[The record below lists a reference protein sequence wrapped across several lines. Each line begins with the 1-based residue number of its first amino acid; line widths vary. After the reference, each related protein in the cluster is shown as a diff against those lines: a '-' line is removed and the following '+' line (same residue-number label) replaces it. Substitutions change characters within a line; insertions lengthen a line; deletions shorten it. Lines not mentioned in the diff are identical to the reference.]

1 MLRLFSAKTVQ
12 EKDVSD
18 NSSEYDSDSEENDKQ
33 FNVFQKP
40 LCVQQWGENIMVS
53 YYFLSIRDVAPHL
66 SSWCFN
72 RKMDDKHKENIKK
85 DLLSKSNPHLMGS
98 IQVIR
103 DKKLNCRIINGQH
116 RLSVIQEI
124 IKEDID
130 FNFQMNLMFEV
141 YDCNIEDIDD
151 VSDAEM
157 HKNIESIF
165 KIANN
170 SLNLK
175 PEQDHDILCKQIVIA
190 MMKDPLLKRG
200 IVDKTVGDVNKPKI
214 SAKLLFELLK
224 SLLQSDKIDM
234 SVPEI
239 ITRIKK
245 INANISTTPFIK
257 LFGRHN
263 PAQSKQKQFEKAK
276 ELGFYLNLSSRMTPD
291 VWIEMIS
298 EPF

>member
-1 MLRLFSAKTVQ
+1 MRLFTSKAASR
-12 EKDVSD
+12 KDISD
-18 NSSEYDSDSEENDKQ
+18 NESEYDSDSESDNDKQ

-40 LCVQQWGENIMVS
+40 LCVQQWGENIVVS

-72 RKMDDKHKENIKK
+72 RKMADQHKNNIKK
-85 DLLSKSNPHLMGS
+85 DLLSQANPHLLGS

-151 VSDAEM
+151 LSDVEM
-157 HKNIESIF
+157 HKNIEAIF

-170 SLNLK
+170 SLNMK
-175 PEQDHDILCKQIVIA
+175 PEQDHDILCKHIVIA
-190 MMKDPLLKRG
+190 MMNDPLLKKG
-200 IVDKTVGDVNKPKI
+200 IFDN
-214 SAKLLFELLK
+214 
-224 SLLQSDKIDM
+224 
-234 SVPEI
+234 
-239 ITRIKK
+239 
-245 INANISTTPFIK
+245 FI
-257 LFGRHN
+257 L
-263 PAQSKQKQFEKAK
+263 
-276 ELGFYLNLSSRMTPD
+276 Y
-291 VWIEMIS
+291 
-298 EPF
+298 